1 MNFKIVTYKPVNASK
16 YSLMDDLRSA
26 RTPMTSKFTS
36 LGSFCAFINLV
47 NSQIDQSASDYK
59 GEKRVPMGENLWS
72 RRVQKVIVFAATLYF
87 IIDGILSSL
96 RTGCIKSKL
105 PVSLSDVG
113 LIRGTPFKTT

>member
-1 MNFKIVTYKPVNASK
+1 MNFKIVTYKPVKASK

-59 GEKRVPMGENLWS
+59 GEKASQWAKIYGPEEYKKLS
-72 RRVQKVIVFAATLYF
+72 FLQPHF
-87 IIDGILSSL
+87 IS
-96 RTGCIKSKL
+96 
-105 PVSLSDVG
+105 
-113 LIRGTPFKTT
+113 